1 MRDRY
6 TPGEPPIK
14 IMIKRNLAM
23 TISDF
28 SIKTGIGQSTISMW
42 IKREVQVQNL
52 PMYFISSISDV
63 SNKTSDQ
70 VYHELLRLQAE
81 YEISK
86 SAHNK
91 FNEPDSIDLYKN
103 ASIEA
108 ETIVNDAKG
117 NKNASQLILPAS
129 RKIASA
135 YDKKRSDRFMET
147 LIPLYAELKRP
158 MPAWITSIYKEEE
171 QFNEIA
177 QGYIKCF
184 SQFNFN

>member
-1 MRDRY
+1 MRDRL

-23 TISDF
+23 PISEF

-42 IKREVQVQNL
+42 IKREIQVQNL
-52 PMYFISSISDV
+52 PMYFISSLSDIS
-63 SNKTSDQ
+63 NRTSDQ

-91 FNEPDSIDLYKN
+91 FNQPGSIDLHKN
-103 ASIEA
+103 ASKEA
-108 ETIVNDAKG
+108 ETIVNEAKS
-117 NKNASQLILPAS
+117 NKNASQLILAAS

-147 LIPLYAELKRP
+147 IIPIYAELKRP
-158 MPAWITSIYKEEE
+158 MPAWITSIYKDPE
-171 QFNEIA
+171 QFNEIT
-177 QGYIKCF
+177 QGYIQHL
-184 SQFNFN
+184 SQLK